1 MTIKSFLSHRKFKW
15 FLVIS
20 IIFVWLGISAV
31 GGPTFGKLS
40 TVANNVQASYLPS
53 CADSTKVAILESKF
67 IPHSQF
73 HAVVLITSNKF
84 APTDYVKLSGMVSG
98 FRQIPAVGSNPSNVL
113 GPIPS
118 KDGKALEYIVSV
130 NSLDKI
136 QNTVATMTN
145 VVNKNISDNQ
155 KGYVTGPVGL
165 ASALFKAFAGI
176 DGKLIYVT
184 LVVVF
189 VILLLVYRAI
199 ILPFLVLGTALFALS
214 GAGLVVYHGVLWNW
228 FKLNGQSQGILSILV
243 IGACTDY
250 SLLLTSRF
258 REALTHHESK
268 FEAMAFAWKRSFEPI
283 LASGLTVILGLLCLI
298 FSDLNSNKGLGPV
311 AASGIVFAVLSAM
324 TFLPAFLAI
333 LGRKAFWPFVPK
345 FLGIEEKV
353 VLKNGLEDRSG
364 FWKAVS
370 EFVAKRSRIL
380 WITLFIL
387 LIASAFNLTQF
398 KATGVT
404 QLDSILGQSNAVDG
418 QNELSK
424 HFPAGSGS
432 PLIVIASKDKAVLLI
447 NKIESNKG
455 IISAVPVVDANKQIK
470 VVNNQIMINVTLD
483 YVSGSAASQEVVMKL
498 RNELPSIDK
507 TALVGGSTAV
517 SLDVNNNAKRDL
529 RVITPLIL
537 FVILII
543 LIVLLRSLV
552 APVILILSVILSF
565 TATIGI
571 SAFLF
576 NHVFHFP
583 GSDAS
588 IPLYGFVFLVAL
600 GVDYNIFLMTRV
612 REESLKLGTHAGI
625 LRGLS
630 VTGSVITS
638 AGVVLASTFAA
649 LSVIPI
655 LFLLEIAFIVAFGV
669 LLDTL
674 IVRTLLVPALSYDLG
689 KYIWWPKILKKDR

>member
-40 TVANNVQASYLPS
+40 TVANNDQASYLPS
-53 CADSTKVAILESKF
+53 SADSTKVANLESKF
-67 IPHSQF
+67 ITNSQF
-73 HAVVLITSNKF
+73 PAVVLITSNKF
-84 APTDYVKLSGMVSG
+84 APTDYVKLSEMVSG

-130 NSLDKI
+130 NSLDKV

-165 ASALFKAFAGI
+165 DSALFKAFAGI

-311 AASGIVFAVLSAM
+311 AASGIVFAVLSAL

-398 KATGVT
+398 KASGVT

>member
-40 TVANNVQASYLPS
+40 TVANNDQASYLPS
-53 CADSTKVAILESKF
+53 SADSTKVANLESKF
-67 IPHSQF
+67 ITNSQF
-73 HAVVLITSNKF
+73 PAVVLITSNKF
-84 APTDYVKLSGMVSG
+84 APTDYAKLSGMVSG

-311 AASGIVFAVLSAM
+311 AASGIVFAVLSAL

-455 IISAVPVVDANKQIK
+455 IIGAVPVVDANKQIK

-507 TALVGGSTAV
+507 TVLVGGSTAV

-576 NHVFHFP
+576 NNVFHFP

-689 KYIWWPKILKKDR
+689 KYIWWPNIPKSDR